1 MEKPNIAII
10 GAGMSGMICARNL
23 KDAGYEP
30 IVFEKSR
37 GVGGR
42 MATRRTNEGLQFDHG
57 AQYITA
63 KNKHFQSFIDR
74 AASEGYAAHWEVDG
88 KNTFVGSPSM
98 NSMLGS
104 VTKDISL
111 KLNQE
116 IKTVDKV
123 ENGWALISENQKQ
136 IFDIVILALPAP
148 QIINLIGRNNSLSQ
162 IICDIVMAPCLTL
175 MAAFTPDEA
184 TPFITRREVNDDVAW
199 IAQDSAKPQRSREI
213 TCWVVQAGD
222 DWSRRYLEYDK
233 DEIARI
239 LTSMLCE
246 RLGISARGLLY
257 SSAHR
262 WRYSKVIVPLG
273 RPYISDD
280 SATLYLGGDWAT
292 GARVEAAWE
301 SGTAIASDILK
312 LVE

>member
-57 AQYITA
+57 AQYVTA

-74 AASEGYAAHWEVDG
+74 AVSEGYAAHWEVDG

-104 VTKDISL
+104 VAKDISL

-116 IKTVDKV
+116 IKTVEKV
-123 ENGWALISENQKQ
+123 ENGWALFSENQKQ
-136 IFDIVILALPAP
+136 LLAKK
-148 QIINLIGRNNSLSQ
+148 
-162 IICDIVMAPCLTL
+162 
-175 MAAFTPDEA
+175 
-184 TPFITRREVNDDVAW
+184 IT
-199 IAQDSAKPQRSREI
+199 
-213 TCWVVQAGD
+213 
-222 DWSRRYLEYDK
+222 
-233 DEIARI
+233 
-239 LTSMLCE
+239 
-246 RLGISARGLLY
+246 
-257 SSAHR
+257 
-262 WRYSKVIVPLG
+262 
-273 RPYISDD
+273 
-280 SATLYLGGDWAT
+280 
-292 GARVEAAWE
+292 
-301 SGTAIASDILK
+301 
-312 LVE
+312 